1 MLLHAL
7 KPAWRQGGIAI
18 ARNTERSHLAHPQTA
33 QRRTSEGL
41 QGPGSRASSLGLSP
55 RLHPKPG
62 DLKHL

>member
-41 QGPGSRASSLGLSP
+41 QGPGSRASSLGP
-55 RLHPKPG
+55 APACTPNQG
-62 DLKHL
+62 I